1 MPDLNN
7 HTGNAFSRKENV
19 CIDSYRILD
28 SCKDKDCFEDTRL
41 LLTDMGREVLERSGS
56 IRVTETKVVWVDINT
71 EPVKFNRGFYQVNI
85 RLFTKVTCEACVGA
99 GKIQQIEGIAVN
111 DKKVVLYGGE
121 SNVSIFRCTDSD
133 DNFCT
138 NNCETVTK
146 SSPNIVLEVVDPI
159 ALSIKVS
166 DHCHDY
172 CPCCPDE
179 LPGSVLGSFNG
190 SFSDFGNGGRS
201 ILVSLGFFSIVRI
214 ERPAQFIMSASEYSV
229 PDKVCC
235 KPEEDDPCKLFAK
248 MSFPVN
254 EFSSN
259 PNMNGSGNYGT
270 NNGGAGG
277 CGCGN

>member
-1 MPDLNN
+1 MQDSNS
-7 HTGNAFSRKENV
+7 AFSRRENV
-19 CIDSYRILD
+19 CLDSYRVLD

-41 LLTDMGREVLERSGS
+41 YLTDTGREILERSGS
-56 IRVTETKVVWVDINT
+56 IRVTETKVIWVDIDT
-71 EPVKFNRGFYQVNI
+71 EPVRFNRGFYQVNI
-85 RLFTKVTCEACVGA
+85 RLYTKVTCEVCVGA
-99 GKIQQIEGIAVN
+99 GRIQQIEGVAIN

-159 ALSIKVS
+159 ALSVKVTES
-166 DHCHDY
+166 CQY
-172 CPCCPDE
+172 CCPCCADE
-179 LPGSVLGSFNG
+179 LPRSVLGSFDG
-190 SFSDFGNGGRS
+190 TFSDFGNGGRN

-214 ERPAQFIMSASEYSV
+214 ERPAQYIVSASEYSV

-235 KPEEDDPCKLFAK
+235 KAEEEDPCKLFSK
-248 MSFPVN
+248 MAFPVN

-259 PNMNGSGNYGT
+259 PSTGGNQGT
-270 NNGGAGG
+270 SNSCS
-277 CGCGN
+277 CG

>member
-7 HTGNAFSRKENV
+7 HSGGPFSRRENV

-85 RLFTKVTCEACVGA
+85 RLYTKVTCEACVGA
-99 GKIQQIEGIAVN
+99 GKTQQIEGIAIT

-138 NNCETVTK
+138 NNCEAVTK

-159 ALSIKVS
+159 ALSVKVT
-166 DHCHDY
+166 DECHCC
-172 CPCCPDE
+172 CPCCAEE
-179 LPGSVLGSFNG
+179 LPQSVLGCFNG
-190 SFSDFGNGGRS
+190 SFSDFGNSGRN

-214 ERPAQFIMSASEYSV
+214 ERPAQFIMSASEYAV

-235 KPEEDDPCKLFAK
+235 KAEEEDPCKLFAK

-259 PNMNGSGNYGT
+259 PNFTGT
-270 NNGGAGG
+270 QNNGN
-277 CGCGN
+277 CGCG